1 MVPAPLIWFLLG
13 LGLLAAE
20 WLGAEFDGLLA
31 AALAALALSV
41 LMALAPGLALVGQL
55 LLFAAASAGVLLLL
69 QHWSRRQA
77 RSIPASGASEQ
88 ATVISGFTSNETS
101 GRVRWQGQSWAAI
114 NLAPETVLS
123 AGSEVTVMGRDGT
136 CLQLSARGIPVKV
149 RCSQHDTKTILL
161 GLRQL
166 RLNNLSSKT

>member
-41 LMALAPGLALVGQL
+41 LTALAPGLALVGQL

-69 QHWSRRQA
+69 QRWSRRQA

-101 GRVRWQGQSWAAI
+101 GRVRWQGQSWAAT
-114 NLAPETVLS
+114 NLDPQRSMVPGEAVL
-123 AGSEVTVMGRDGT
+123 VMGRDGNQ
-136 CLQLSARGIPVKV
+136 LQVLSAE
-149 RCSQHDTKTILL
+149 
-161 GLRQL
+161 
-166 RLNNLSSKT
+166 

>member
-13 LGLLAAE
+13 LALLAAE

-41 LMALAPGLALVGQL
+41 LTALAPGLALVGQL

-69 QHWSRRQA
+69 QRWSRRQA

-101 GRVRWQGQSWAAI
+101 GRVRWQGQSWAAT
-114 NLAPETVLS
+114 NLDPRRSMVPGEAVL
-123 AGSEVTVMGRDGT
+123 VMGRDGNQ
-136 CLQLSARGIPVKV
+136 LQVLSAE
-149 RCSQHDTKTILL
+149 
-161 GLRQL
+161 
-166 RLNNLSSKT
+166 